1 MSDFYI
7 ILGVA
12 QTATTADIKRAYRRL
27 ARRYHPGINPG
38 DRSAEVMFARIA
50 EAYAT
55 LVDPRLRQQYDT
67 GAARPAQSD
76 QEDRPV
82 FEFTEFDF
90 SLRALGSEAATFS
103 ELFAEVLHP
112 ARPSQTGAPE
122 AGADL
127 HAVLTIGLLDAI
139 RGVERQVVVT
149 RQVACAACDGTGHK
163 AVPESRCDR
172 CGGTGRTRW
181 ARGHMVFS
189 KMCAACDGT
198 GWRRFQ
204 SCAPCAGHGRAVRTE
219 AVAVHVPAGVT
230 EGTGIRVP
238 EKGHA
243 GRNGGR
249 TGDLYVT
256 VHVQPHAQFRREG
269 DNLVCTIP
277 VAVHEAV
284 LGGEIQV
291 PVSDGTTVQL
301 KIPPGTQGGQRFR
314 VRGHGVPT
322 LAGGRGDLFVDVQ
335 LVLPDVVDERSKALL
350 REFVE
355 RESRK

>member
-1 MSDFYI
+1 VSDFYI

-38 DRSAEVMFARIA
+38 DRSAEAMFARIS
-50 EAYAT
+50 EAYET
-55 LVDPRLRQQYDT
+55 LVDPGLRLQYDT
-67 GAARPAQSD
+67 IGAKPVDPEA
-76 QEDRPV
+76 EDRPV

-103 ELFAEVLHP
+103 ELFAEILHP
-112 ARPSQTGAPE
+112 IGPSQNGAPE

-127 HAVLTIGLLDAI
+127 HAALTIGLLDAI
-139 RGVERQVVVT
+139 HGVERQVVVT
-149 RQVACAACDGTGHK
+149 RQVACGACGGAGQT
-163 AVPESRCDR
+163 AIPESRCDR
-172 CGGTGRTRW
+172 CGATGRTRW

-189 KMCAACDGT
+189 KACAACDGT
-198 GWRRFQ
+198 GRRRFQ
-204 SCAPCAGHGRAVRTE
+204 PCPACTGHGRAVRTE
-219 AVAVHVPAGVT
+219 AVAVHVPPGVT
-230 EGTGIRVP
+230 DGTGLRVP

-269 DNLVCTIP
+269 ENLVCTIP

-284 LGGEIQV
+284 LGGQIEV
-291 PVSDGTTVQL
+291 PLSDGKAMRLT
-301 KIPPGTQGGQRFR
+301 IPPGTQGGQRFR
-314 VRGHGVPT
+314 VRGQGIPT
-322 LAGGRGDLFVDVQ
+322 LAGGRGDLLVEVQ
-335 LVLPDVVDERSKALL
+335 LVLPDVVDERSIALL

-355 RESRK
+355 RERGK